1 MKKQL
6 TFYFDSSS
14 CSGCKTCQM
23 ACRDKH
29 DLARGV
35 LWRRV
40 YEIAGGDWKKEGMA
54 WVPDI
59 YSYFISMACNHC
71 EKPVCLTSC
80 PNKAISK
87 NGNGIVLIDEKKCMG
102 CRYCEWTCPY
112 GALHYDDQNGVM
124 SKCTMCEDLILQG
137 KKPACISACPMR
149 AMDLTDGAMAGIPGQ
164 PERPD
169 MFPLPDPDITQP
181 ALVVKPH
188 PHSVRAEKDKLR
200 INNKEEVR

>member
-40 YEIAGGDWKKEGMA
+40 YEVAGGDWKKEGQ
-54 WVPDI
+54 WPGCPI
-59 YSYFISMACNHC
+59 YTPTSSQWHAIIAKNLI
-71 EKPVCLTSC
+71 CLTSC

-87 NGNGIVLIDEKKCMG
+87 NDNGIVLIDEKKCMG

-112 GALHYDDQNGVM
+112 GALHYDSQRGVM

-149 AMDLTDGAMAGIPGQ
+149 AMEITDGSYGWNSRASRKTGYVSAAG
-164 PERPD
+164 
-169 MFPLPDPDITQP
+169 
-181 ALVVKPH
+181 
-188 PHSVRAEKDKLR
+188 S
-200 INNKEEVR
+200 